1 MVSARIRRPLL
12 PDALLV
18 APAQTVWGE
27 ATAAITRQFSRW
39 RGCTIAV
46 TAVFGYGARRT
57 RPHTV
62 VGWIDYV
69 TSAGFGFAWPVRGAW
84 GQADPSILRTFFAWT
99 DVWAQDGHVEIA
111 GTMIPATSLGE
122 PIDVGYWVRRWRSQA
137 ELHAPSAP
145 KRRRPTPSTESSTA
159 PAGSEPILTT

>member
-69 TSAGFGFAWPVRGAW
+69 TSAGFGFAWPVHGAW

-99 DVWAQDGHVEIA
+99 DVWAQEGRVEIA
-111 GTMIPATSLGE
+111 GTMTPATPSEE
-122 PIDVGYWVRRWRSQA
+122 PIDVGHWVRQWRSQA
-137 ELHAPSAP
+137 ELHAPVAP
-145 KRRRPTPSTESSTA
+145 SRNA
-159 PAGSEPILTT
+159 PASSAEPSIVPTESEPILTT